1 MAVFLTGRTG
11 LHAVSPVGLGSSYA
25 NELAL
30 SHSLS
35 MAGNFVR
42 TDLQQ
47 TFESA
52 TQKIAIRKVNNV
64 AFLSFS

>member
-11 LHAVSPVGLGSSYA
+11 LDAVSPVGLDSSHA

-30 SHSLS
+30 IHPLC

-42 TDLQQ
+42 AALP
-47 TFESA
+47 
-52 TQKIAIRKVNNV
+52 
-64 AFLSFS
+64 